1 AHPYSDD
8 GKEDLEALTQ
18 ANEGY
23 IVLIKNVRF
32 EPGEKANDPV
42 LVEAFTKLADIYDND
57 AFGAA
62 HRAHASTTGVARF
75 LPAAAGFL
83 MDKEINALGNAL
95 ENPERPLTALIG
107 GAKVK
112 DTVNGIDNLL
122 DKVDHLIVGGGLA
135 YTFIK
140 AQGYEI
146 GKSLLEEDKLDLAKE
161 FMQKAKDKGVDFV
174 LPKDVII
181 ADDFSES
188 AETKTVP
195 IDSIPS

>member
-1 AHPYSDD
+1 
-8 GKEDLEALTQ
+8 
-18 ANEGY
+18 
-23 IVLIKNVRF
+23 
-32 EPGEKANDPV
+32 
-42 LVEAFTKLADIYDND
+42 ND

-75 LPAAAGFL
+75 LPAAAGLL
-83 MDKEINALGNAL
+83 MEKEINALGNAL
-95 ENPERPLTALIG
+95 ENPERPFTSIIG
-107 GAKVK
+107 GDKVNDK
-112 DTVNGIDNLL
+112 INVIDNLL
-122 DKVDHLIVGGGLA
+122 GKVDHLIVGGGLA

-181 ADDFSES
+181 ADDFS
-188 AETKTVP
+188 
-195 IDSIPS
+195 